1 MASDGSILLTI
12 RSAFR
17 DEGMRKADAAVRDVS
32 RSANRAT
39 ASFQRVATA
48 MGSLG
53 GAAGKVGGQIAGIFS
68 SFATGGV
75 VGLAVAGI
83 TAAFGVLVKKM
94 EEARE
99 KAAETAKGIL
109 ASMSEVGAALKKSF
123 SLASSVAGAQAERDK
138 SGRSGLLAQMGVR
151 QSAAVKAVRQGAAVS
166 AAGAATPEEARL
178 IQLGAEVKA
187 AEIERKG
194 NIEAAEVKH
203 IGARK
208 RLGEADAAL
217 ALVKKEA
224 GAVDANHAENI
235 RRYEN
240 YIAAYDKSGKEFADE
255 WWGGE
260 WLWDK
265 FGNKQTREDVG
276 KRLEEERKAR
286 KEDANAYKLKI
297 YKAGTA
303 RSAAADAAAAA
314 SDELE
319 AARGDRS
326 VEVAEA
332 NLAAE
337 RRRQAEA
344 AERQSEAE
352 EKAAKAAEE
361 RRKAE
366 EKAAKVADGKRKAQE
381 KSAKAIELRDRK
393 LAAVDAAIATARVSA
408 SEQSARIDA
417 LQGAVAWGRT
427 IPEIVAERQEGER
440 ERAANNAKARRNL
453 LGKIETARRNGNSSA
468 LSKWQGMLDTLDGK
482 NTAADRLARLEAAR
496 DEIRKQSAAY
506 LKSIADKMGRLGL

>member
-17 DEGMRKADAAVRDVS
+17 DEGMKKADAAVRNVS
-32 RSANRAT
+32 RSANKAT

-53 GAAGKVGGQIAGIFS
+53 GAAGRVGGQIAGIFS

-123 SLASSVAGAQAERDK
+123 SLASSVAGAQSERDK

-187 AEIERKG
+187 AEIERQG
-194 NIEAAEVKH
+194 AVEAAEVKN
-203 IGARK
+203 IGARN

-224 GAVDANHAENI
+224 GAVDANHADNI
-235 RRYEN
+235 RRMEN
-240 YIAAYDKSGKEFADE
+240 YIAAYDKAGKEVADQ

-265 FGNKQTREDVG
+265 FGNKQTREDVA
-276 KRLEEERKAR
+276 KKLEEERKAR
-286 KEDANAYKLKI
+286 KDDANAYKLRI

-303 RSAAADAAAAA
+303 RRTAADAAAAA
-314 SDELE
+314 ADELA

-337 RRRQAEA
+337 RKRQAEA
-344 AERQSEAE
+344 AAKQAEAE
-352 EKAAKAAEE
+352 EKAAKAADE
-361 RRKAE
+361 
-366 EKAAKVADGKRKAQE
+366 KRKAQE

-393 LAAVDAAIATARVSA
+393 LAAVDAAISAARVEA
-408 SEQSARIDA
+408 NGQAARIDA
-417 LQGAVAWGRT
+417 LQGAVAWGQS
-427 IPEIVAERQEGER
+427 IPEIVAGREEGER
-440 ERAANNAKARRNL
+440 ERAANTAKARRNL
-453 LGKIETARRNGNSSA
+453 LGKVETARRNGNAAA

-496 DEIRKQSAAY
+496 DEIRKKSAEY
-506 LKSIADKMGRLGL
+506 LKSIAEKMGRLGL